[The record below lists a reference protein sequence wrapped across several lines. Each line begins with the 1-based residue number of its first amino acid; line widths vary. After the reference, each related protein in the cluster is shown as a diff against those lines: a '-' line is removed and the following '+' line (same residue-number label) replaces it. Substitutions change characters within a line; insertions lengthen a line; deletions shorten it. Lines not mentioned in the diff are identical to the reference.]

1 MRVKIS
7 ISIQR
12 ELEVDHPIFQQLADI
27 HRKGP
32 ASVANDIMYDI
43 ATKEIERVTGIS
55 TDYNESISITS
66 VDALPDKTP
75 ILEF

>member
-27 HRKGP
+27 HRKGL

-55 TDYNESISITS
+55 TDYNKSISITS
-66 VDALPDKTP
+66 VDALPDETP

>member
-43 ATKEIERVTGIS
+43 AT
-55 TDYNESISITS
+55 DYNKSISITS
-66 VDALPDKTP
+66 VDALPDETP

>member
-32 ASVANDIMYDI
+32 VSVANDIMYDI

-55 TDYNESISITS
+55 TDYNKSISITS
-66 VDALPDKTP
+66 VDALPDETP